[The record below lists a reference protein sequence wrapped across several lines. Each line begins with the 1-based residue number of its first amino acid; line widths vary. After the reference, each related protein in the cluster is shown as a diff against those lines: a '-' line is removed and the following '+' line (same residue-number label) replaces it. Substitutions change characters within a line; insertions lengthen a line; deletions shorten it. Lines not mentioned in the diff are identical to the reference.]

1 MDLEFAIKVHGTISP
16 KRIITLLLKSSKAV
30 VLTSRPQNAKTF
42 VYLSNMAVRR
52 RQQWNLEEE
61 REIEGRNENENS
73 RVCAKQL
80 TSCTRIFI
88 QNVRRCIA
96 SAKREWGLYKEL
108 C

>member
-73 RVCAKQL
+73 RVCTKQL
-80 TSCTRIFI
+80 TSCGRISSKIFVGVLR
-88 QNVRRCIA
+88 QR
-96 SAKREWGLYKEL
+96 KGEWVLYKEL